1 MRPEELGFLARESAV
16 RACWTQWVGLGS
28 PAAGTGGQFPRSI
41 IDVEALLVASLAI
54 SDHERRLEDLVG
66 WWARVGSHLTSVQ
79 RFRGLDRRFPET
91 MVQES
96 LEAFSALA
104 VASGDKR
111 WRRHQGM
118 APKKGGR
125 PPKGKN
131 EPSLLEP
138 CALWPRLRAG
148 LGVGSKADTLVFLL
162 GLRGAGATAGSISFA
177 TGYSTVSVRQ
187 AAEEMALSRLI
198 RVTEGRPSEYLAPPQ
213 PWADLLEIGGETSAS
228 ENRASLPGWFYWS
241 EVFAFLL
248 GVVDW
253 SERAA
258 SGSSGSP
265 HVLASQARDL
275 LEKHTKVFT
284 LNHIQARPPSSFP
297 GLQAPEGLM
306 EGTRAGADWVED
318 RI

>member
-1 MRPEELGFLARESAV
+1 MR
-16 RACWTQWVGLGS
+16 
-28 PAAGTGGQFPRSI
+28 
-41 IDVEALLVASLAI
+41 
-54 SDHERRLEDLVG
+54 

-79 RFRGLDRRFPET
+79 RFRGLDQRFPET

-96 LEAFSALA
+96 LKAFSALA

-111 WRRHQGM
+111 WRRHQEV
-118 APKKGGR
+118 APKKGDR

-162 GLRGAGATAGSISFA
+162 GLRGAGATAGSISYRYWVQHRCRPSGRRGDGPLQTHPGDGRA
-177 TGYSTVSVRQ
+177 SVRIPGPST
-187 AAEEMALSRLI
+187 AL
-198 RVTEGRPSEYLAPPQ
+198 GRPSGNRWRDVPLPK
-213 PWADLLEIGGETSAS
+213 T
-228 ENRASLPGWFYWS
+228 RASLPRWCYWS

-258 SGSSGSP
+258 SDSSGSP

-275 LEKHTKVFT
+275 LEKHKKVFT
-284 LNHIQARPPSSFP
+284 VNHIQARPPSSFP
-297 GLQAPEGLM
+297 GLQAPDGLM
-306 EGTRAGADWVED
+306 EVTRAVADWVED

>member
-1 MRPEELGFLARESAV
+1 M
-16 RACWTQWVGLGS
+16 
-28 PAAGTGGQFPRSI
+28 
-41 IDVEALLVASLAI
+41 
-54 SDHERRLEDLVG
+54 
-66 WWARVGSHLTSVQ
+66 GSHLTSVQ
-79 RFRGLDRRFPET
+79 RFRGLDQRFPET

-96 LEAFSALA
+96 LKAFSALA
-104 VASGDKR
+104 VASGDRR
-111 WRRHQGM
+111 WRRHQEG
-118 APKKGGR
+118 APKKGDR

-162 GLRGAGATAGSISFA
+162 GLRGAGATVGSISYA
-177 TGYSTVSVRQ
+177 TGYSTVAVRQ

-198 RVTEGRPSEYLAPPQ
+198 RVTEGRPSEYLAPPE
-213 PWADLLEIGGETSAS
+213 PWADLLELGGEMPSS
-228 ENRASLPGWFYWS
+228 ETGRSLPPWRYWS

-258 SGSSGSP
+258 SDSSGSP

-275 LEKHTKVFT
+275 LEKHKKVFT
-284 LNHIQARPPSSFP
+284 LNHIQARPPTSFP
-297 GLQAPEGLM
+297 GLQAPDGLM
-306 EGTRAGADWVED
+306 EVTRAVAEWVED
-318 RI
+318 KI